1 MKALDA
7 GCVSCYLEKVEEPVG
22 KEQEKEVVQEKMEHT
37 AKEAEGGASED
48 TGSVEDKLIAA
59 QEEIA
64 GFRDKILRAAADFD
78 NYKKRME
85 RDRSAAMKYASEAVL
100 REMLPVVDNLER
112 ALAQGV
118 MTGVTAEQNL
128 AALLEGVHLTL
139 KILLATLEKFEV
151 KAIDSVGKP
160 FDPHVQEALAMEAS
174 DVVPASHV
182 SSEFEKGYY
191 YKDRLLRVAKVVVSS
206 GKAAS

>member
-1 MKALDA
+1 MWL
-7 GCVSCYLEKVEEPVG
+7 CVSCYLEKVEEPVG
-22 KEQEKEVVQEKMEHT
+22 KEQKKEVVLEKMEH
-37 AKEAEGGASED
+37 AAIESEEGAAED
-48 TGSVEDKLIAA
+48 TGSAEDKLIAA

-85 RDRSAAMKYASEAVL
+85 RDRNAAMKYASEAVL
-100 REMLPVVDNLER
+100 REVLPVVDNLER

-118 MTGVTAEQNL
+118 VTGVTAEHNL
-128 AALLEGVHLTL
+128 AALLEGVQLTL

-151 KAIDSVGKP
+151 KVVDSVGKP
-160 FDPHVQEALAMEAS
+160 FDPNIQEALAMEAS
-174 DVVPASHV
+174 DVIPASHV
-182 SSEFEKGYY
+182 LSEFEKGYY
-191 YKDRLLRVAKVVVSS
+191 YKDRLLRVAKVIVSS